1 MKPVTP
7 PLTRQ
12 RAFWRQ
18 EWFLFLLF
26 VAPNSFFFS
35 VFSYVPIISNVALS
49 MVRWDMIAPV
59 KTFVGG
65 AHFAYL
71 ANNATFHTVLKNSV
85 VFTIGAVG
93 GSLILGLAALQA

>member
-1 MKPVTP
+1 
-7 PLTRQ
+7 
-12 RAFWRQ
+12 
-18 EWFLFLLF
+18 
-26 VAPNSFFFS
+26 
-35 VFSYVPIISNVALS
+35 
-49 MVRWDMIAPV
+49 MIAPV

-85 VFTIGAVG
+85 VFTNGAVG